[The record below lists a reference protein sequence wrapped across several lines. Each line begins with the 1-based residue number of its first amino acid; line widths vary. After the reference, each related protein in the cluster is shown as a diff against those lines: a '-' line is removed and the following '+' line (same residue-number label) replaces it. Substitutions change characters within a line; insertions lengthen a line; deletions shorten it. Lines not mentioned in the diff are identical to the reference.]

1 VGISLRILIADDHET
16 VRKGVCSI
24 LASRK
29 DLEVCGEAANGKEA
43 VEKACELKP
52 DLVIMDITMPV
63 LDGFAAAKRIRKL
76 LPDIPIL
83 FLSMHDAQQWIE
95 EAKAIGV
102 QGFVSKNDI
111 AGVLLTAVDIVLQ
124 KQSFFPA

>member
-1 VGISLRILIADDHET
+1 MRILIADDHET

-29 DLEVCGEAANGKEA
+29 DLEVCGEASNGKEA
-43 VEKACELKP
+43 IEKASELKP
-52 DLVIMDITMPV
+52 DLVILDITMPV
-63 LDGFAAAKRIRKL
+63 LDGFSAAKQIRKL
-76 LPDIPIL
+76 LPDVPIL

-102 QGFVSKNDI
+102 QGFVSKSDI
-111 AGVLLTAVDIVLQ
+111 AGVLLTAVDTVLQ
-124 KQSFFPA
+124 KQSYFPA

>member
-52 DLVIMDITMPV
+52 DLVILDITMPV

>member
-1 VGISLRILIADDHET
+1 MGISLRILIADDHET

-29 DLEVCGEAANGKEA
+29 DLEVCGEASNGKEA
-43 VEKACELKP
+43 IEKASELKP
-52 DLVIMDITMPV
+52 DLVILDITMPV
-63 LDGFAAAKRIRKL
+63 LDGFSAAKQIRKL
-76 LPDIPIL
+76 LPDVPIL

-102 QGFVSKNDI
+102 QGFVSKSDI
-111 AGVLLTAVDIVLQ
+111 AGVLLTAVDTVLQ
-124 KQSFFPA
+124 KQSYFPA

>member
-24 LASRK
+24 LASRN

-52 DLVIMDITMPV
+52 DLVILDITMPV

>member
-1 VGISLRILIADDHET
+1 
-16 VRKGVCSI
+16 

-52 DLVIMDITMPV
+52 DLVILDITMPV